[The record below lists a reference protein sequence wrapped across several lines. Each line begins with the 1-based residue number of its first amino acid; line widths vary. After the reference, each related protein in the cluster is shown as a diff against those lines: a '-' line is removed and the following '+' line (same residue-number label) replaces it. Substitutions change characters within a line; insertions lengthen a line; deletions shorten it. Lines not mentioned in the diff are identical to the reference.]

1 MGELELIAAIAA
13 ALERRPERVLI
24 GVGDDAAVVRSGGP
38 LSVVSVDAMVDGVH
52 FRVETIGHEA
62 AGRRAAAG
70 ALSDLAAMGAP
81 PGEGYLALGV
91 PADARD
97 DDALAAVRGVRDLLD
112 QHGATLAGGDVTN
125 SPVLSL
131 SVTVVGWADDPSQL
145 VGRGGAHVGDRVA
158 VTGPLGA
165 SGAGLAILDGRA
177 EGPGALAD
185 AYRAPVPRIAA
196 GLALAEAGASA
207 LIDLSDGIATDARH
221 VGERSGA
228 CLEIDLTALPL
239 ADGVAGVARALGHE
253 PAAFAATAGEDYEL
267 LVCLPPAAVRDA
279 ETATALSFIGRVVD
293 GPPGVRLLA
302 RGGEGVDLA
311 GFEHAW

>member
-13 ALERRPERVLI
+13 ALEQRPERVLR
-24 GVGDDAAVVRSGGP
+24 GVGDDAAVVRSGGA
-38 LSVVSVDAMVDGVH
+38 LNVVSVDSMVDGIH
-52 FRVETIGHEA
+52 FRVEAIGHEA

-70 ALSDLAAMGAP
+70 ALSDLAAMGAR

-91 PADARD
+91 PADTG
-97 DDALAAVRGVRDLLD
+97 DDAALAVVQGVRDVLAE
-112 QHGATLAGGDVTN
+112 HGATLAGGDVTT
-125 SPVLSL
+125 SPALSL
-131 SVTVVGWADDPSQL
+131 SMTVVGWADDPSEL
-145 VGRGGAHVGDRVA
+145 VGRDGARQGDRVA

-165 SGAGLAILDGRA
+165 SGAGLAVLEDRADGPA
-177 EGPGALAD
+177 ALVE
-185 AYRAPVPRIAA
+185 AYRAPVPRITA
-196 GLALAEAGASA
+196 GRALAAAGASA
-207 LIDLSDGIATDARH
+207 LIDLSDGIAADARH

-239 ADGVAGVARALGHE
+239 ADGVAEVARALGRE

-267 LVCLPPAAVRDA
+267 LVCLPPAALGDA
-279 ETATALSFIGRVVD
+279 TAATALTFIGQVVS

-302 RGGEGVDLA
+302 AGGEVVDLA